1 MDSGIFYYCDD
12 EAQADEVTKLFA
24 LQRLELKPYEYYKI
38 DENVSHYFVKNYD
51 RASVRLAG
59 SRDEDR
65 NLVYAILRTQS
76 VGNQD
81 PTKITG
87 HTACSSMDTLQN
99 VLYSYYHLG
108 EVRNK
113 ISHADAKA
121 MAERRLNV
129 SESDVSYAMV
139 MMKETIEYFITSYD
153 KAIEEVQGKN
163 PKIITVTSDEI
174 RNAANRLKHEGEKVG
189 RPRRQSD

>member
-1 MDSGIFYYCDD
+1 M
-12 EAQADEVTKLFA
+12 
-24 LQRLELKPYEYYKI
+24 
-38 DENVSHYFVKNYD
+38 
-51 RASVRLAG
+51 
-59 SRDEDR
+59 
-65 NLVYAILRTQS
+65 
-76 VGNQD
+76 
-81 PTKITG
+81 
-87 HTACSSMDTLQN
+87 
-99 VLYSYYHLG
+99 
-108 EVRNK
+108 RNK

-189 RPRRQSD
+189 RPRRQDD